1 MSSSKRDKPKWQTL
15 DNFFTKTPSNS
26 TNSDSHAE
34 AQPAANSRDS
44 ETSKIDDELSFKDQ
58 TSLSAASELVSSP
71 VQKNLGPS
79 YPDISLLKDS
89 TSLGKDEKLQLLTN
103 KWKDVHTFK
112 FPTRDLGNR
121 QRRLSAKW
129 LTENP
134 WLRYS
139 MNDDALYCAPCVLFG
154 RQESKDKLFINKV
167 TDWSNL
173 ACFVKRHLKD
183 GSPHF
188 TYQAMAD
195 DFVKVCSKD
204 SKEEPIIYKICEY
217 KKTQV
222 NRNRHILLKIMES
235 LLLCGKQN
243 IAIRGHTPERSNF
256 MAILNSKAQG
266 DPILTEHLANGNSRA
281 KYTSPDIQN
290 EIINIIGNQ
299 IRTDIVDKCNSSK
312 FFALIAD
319 ESTDVSTREQVS
331 VCLRYIQRDSL
342 SGDISIKE
350 DFLDFVMTTSTKGEH
365 LAELLIETLQGA
377 GVNIAKMRAQ
387 GYDGAANMSGKY
399 NGVQARISSIIPEAT
414 YVHCKSHCLNLAV
427 VHSCKDNSVRNV
439 MTVVQEIGFAFDYSA
454 KRLQAFFDELSS
466 DAATK
471 ENMEKRTKL
480 RTLCETRWTSRADAL
495 YTFKT
500 AFPVVVHSLERLQ
513 NLGDDK
519 AGQHL
524 ASLMRFQFVIAL
536 VVSEHVL
543 QSTVHL
549 SIFLQGAECDLLEAV
564 KECKTVVEMLRSER
578 NDDNTYLMDIG
589 LSLEDFKREVERWRA
604 RCRILPR
611 DKVPTTLCQTL
622 DIVNP
627 ALYPSIDT
635 ILCVLLTMPVASA
648 TAERSF
654 SVLKRLKTYIRSTMR
669 NDRLSALVAGC
680 NNSAKTGHT
689 QHAFPKDD
697 RQRNLWVRFVKL
709 TRVDF
714 TVPTKHSAICS
725 EHFSEECYEVDR
737 LRFKELFGLSAHA
750 RFSAKQL
757 SQKVIRCS

>member
-44 ETSKIDDELSFKDQ
+44 ETSKIDDELS
-58 TSLSAASELVSSP
+58 LSAASELVSSP

-89 TSLGKDEKLQLLTN
+89 TSLGKDEKVTTFDQQMERCSHLQISD
-103 KWKDVHTFK
+103 K
-112 FPTRDLGNR
+112 
-121 QRRLSAKW
+121 
-129 LTENP
+129 
-134 WLRYS
+134 
-139 MNDDALYCAPCVLFG
+139 
-154 RQESKDKLFINKV
+154 ESKDKLFINKV

-669 NDRLSALVAGC
+669 NDRLSALVNGSQLMDSVLIRYTEADV
-680 NNSAKTGHT
+680 NANAYAK
-689 QHAFPKDD
+689 
-697 RQRNLWVRFVKL
+697 
-709 TRVDF
+709 
-714 TVPTKHSAICS
+714 
-725 EHFSEECYEVDR
+725 
-737 LRFKELFGLSAHA
+737 
-750 RFSAKQL
+750 
-757 SQKVIRCS
+757 